1 MKVLIAS
8 PEIYPFVK
16 TGGLA
21 DVTGALPKALKKLGI
36 DVRVILPKHKGIEE
50 LGFPM
55 RYKNHKIACQ
65 VSQSFVDAEIV
76 ESEYDGITAYLVE
89 KDEYYY
95 QGLSVQHPD
104 GDYLDNAE
112 RFIFFAKSILEAMK
126 VTGFIP
132 DVTPLQ

>member
-50 LGFPM
+50 QGFPM
-55 RYKNHKIACQ
+55 KYKNYKISCQ
-65 VSQSFVDAEIV
+65 VSD
-76 ESEYDGITAYLVE
+76 
-89 KDEYYY
+89 
-95 QGLSVQHPD
+95 
-104 GDYLDNAE
+104 
-112 RFIFFAKSILEAMK
+112 
-126 VTGFIP
+126 
-132 DVTPLQ
+132 